1 MPTPW
6 PPRRCSPP
14 PPPQQQCLPLEPS
27 ADELLAEVQRI
38 WQARPYFRRRFSSLA
53 DLLGCPRRRHLLLV
67 CSRQA
72 LLARARA
79 QQRRT

>member
-1 MPTPW
+1 MPQPSKPPAW

-14 PPPQQQCLPLEPS
+14 QQCLPLEPS

-38 WQARPYFRRRFSSLA
+38 WLARPYFRRRFSSLS
-53 DLLGCPRRRHLLLV
+53 DLLACPQRRHVLLA

-72 LLARARA
+72 LRARA
-79 QQRRT
+79 AQQAR